1 MKIGMV
7 SPYSFDFPGGVQ
19 IHALD
24 LCEEFRRRGHEVSLI
39 GPAGKD
45 VDLPDF
51 VERGGHAIPI
61 PYNGSVA
68 RLAFGPV
75 TAWKV
80 RRWIKKG
87 DFDVLHVHEP
97 NSPSYSMLAVNAAL
111 GPVVATYHS
120 AATRSRVLKVALPLL
135 RPVLERIRGGIAVS
149 EVARRWQVEQLGGDP
164 VLIPNGVNVGTYV
177 KAAGLDD
184 PAMAADAGIGP
195 TEPGRK
201 RLVFLGRFDESRKGL
216 SVLLDAL
223 PETAQRYPN
232 IEIVVIG
239 DGDRDSAIAKA
250 GEHAPLLNF
259 VGRVSEQAKTAILAS
274 ADIYIAPQRGGESFG
289 IVLVEAMAAGT
300 AVLASDL
307 DAFRLVLS
315 EGQSGVL
322 FRNGDSAD
330 LARKIAMLLDDD
342 ELRASYVTAG
352 SSRAWDFDWSSIADR
367 VLQVYQ
373 TVRTPGERV
382 VVD

>member
-7 SPYSFDFPGGVQ
+7 SPYSFDVPGGVQ

-24 LCEEFRRRGHEVSLI
+24 LCEEFRRRGHDVSLI

-45 VDLPDF
+45 VELPDF
-51 VERGGHAIPI
+51 VERGGRAFPI

-68 RLAFGPV
+68 RLAFGPI

-87 DFDVLHVHEP
+87 NFDVLHVHEP
-97 NSPSYSMLAVNAAL
+97 NSPSYSMLAVNAAM

-120 AATRSRVLKVALPLL
+120 AATRSRILQIALPFL

-164 VLIPNGVNVGTYV
+164 VLIPNGVNVGAYV
-177 KAAGLDD
+177 SAADLDD
-184 PAMAADAGIGP
+184 PVMAADAGIGP
-195 TEPGRK
+195 VEPGRR

-216 SVLLDAL
+216 PVLLDAL
-223 PETAQRYPN
+223 PEIARRYPN

-239 DGDRDSAIAKA
+239 DGDRDNAIAKA

-300 AVLASDL
+300 AVLASDI

-322 FRNGDSAD
+322 FRNGDSVD
-330 LARKIAMLLDDD
+330 LAKKVAMLLDDD
-342 ELRASYVTAG
+342 DLRARYITAG
-352 SSRAWDFDWSSIADR
+352 SSRAWEFDWSSIADR

-373 TVRTPGERV
+373 TVRTPGEKV

>member
-7 SPYSFDFPGGVQ
+7 SPYSFDVPGGVQ

-24 LCEEFRRRGHEVSLI
+24 LCEEFRRRGHDVSLI

-45 VDLPDF
+45 VELPDF
-51 VERGGHAIPI
+51 VERGGRAFPI

-68 RLAFGPV
+68 RLAFGPI

-87 DFDVLHVHEP
+87 NFDVLHVHEP
-97 NSPSYSMLAVNAAL
+97 NSPSYSMLAVNAAM

-120 AATRSRVLKVALPLL
+120 AATRSRILQIALPFL

-164 VLIPNGVNVGTYV
+164 VLIPNGVNVGAYV
-177 KAAGLDD
+177 SAADLDD
-184 PAMAADAGIGP
+184 PVMAADAGIGP
-195 TEPGRK
+195 VEPGRR

-216 SVLLDAL
+216 PVLLDAL
-223 PETAQRYPN
+223 PEIARRYPN

-239 DGDRDSAIAKA
+239 DGDRDNAIAKA

-300 AVLASDL
+300 AVLASDI

-330 LARKIAMLLDDD
+330 LAKKVAMLLDDD
-342 ELRASYVTAG
+342 DLRARYITAG
-352 SSRAWDFDWSSIADR
+352 SSRAWEFDWSSIADR

-373 TVRTPGERV
+373 TVRTPGEKV